1 MDDKFFMEQALAQ
14 ARLAELAGEVPVG
27 ALLVRDGQIIADHN
41 RTIGNHDPSGHAEII
56 VLRRAGQHF
65 NNHRLTGAAVY
76 CTLEPCLMCLGALLQ
91 ARIRRLVFGAWDR
104 RFGACGGQLDLA
116 RSAQLNFQIQELRGG
131 VLETEALAL
140 LQNFFRQRRA
150 KA

>member
-91 ARIRRLVFGAWDR
+91 ARVEKLVFAAWDP
-104 RFGACGGQLDLA
+104 RFGACGSQFDLA
-116 RSAQLNFQIQELRGG
+116 RSKQLNFQIKQLQGG
-131 VLETEALAL
+131 LMEEEARAL
-140 LQNFFRQRRA
+140 LQNFFKARR
-150 KA
+150 KK

>member
-1 MDDKFFMEQALAQ
+1 MDDKFFMEQALTQ
-14 ARLAELAGEVPVG
+14 ARRAELAGEVPVG

-91 ARIRRLVFGAWDR
+91 ARVEKLVFAAWDP
-104 RFGACGGQLDLA
+104 RFGACGSQFDLA
-116 RSAQLNFQIQELRGG
+116 RSKQLNFQIKQLQGG
-131 VLETEALAL
+131 LMEEEARAL
-140 LQNFFRQRRA
+140 LQNFFKARR
-150 KA
+150 KK

>member
-14 ARLAELAGEVPVG
+14 ARRAELAGEVPVG

-91 ARIRRLVFGAWDR
+91 ARVEKLVFAAWDP
-104 RFGACGGQLDLA
+104 RFGACGSQFDLA
-116 RSAQLNFQIQELRGG
+116 RSKQLNFQIKQLQGG
-131 VLETEALAL
+131 LMEEEARAL
-140 LQNFFRQRRA
+140 LQNFFKARR
-150 KA
+150 KK

>member
-14 ARLAELAGEVPVG
+14 ARQAELAGEVPVG

-91 ARIRRLVFGAWDR
+91 ARVEKLVFAAWDP
-104 RFGACGGQLDLA
+104 RFGACGSQFDLA
-116 RSAQLNFQIQELRGG
+116 RSKQLNFQIKQLQGG
-131 VLETEALAL
+131 LMEEEARAL
-140 LQNFFRQRRA
+140 LQNFFKARR
-150 KA
+150 KK